1 MSKESFL
8 SKPVSSYYLLVGS
21 TAALTGLGLV
31 MILSA
36 SSIHSLETNGTSYA
50 IVLRQFLFLLV
61 ALPIG
66 FIASRIPI
74 VRWRSLAKISFL
86 ISVLLLVA
94 LQLPGIGHTVNGNRN
109 WLGYGPVVFQPSEF
123 AKFLMILWAGYMMAN
138 RSRSASGETNVLL
151 LLLPGFLVVM
161 FLIMAGKDLGNA
173 AVFASFLFPAFG

>member
-74 VRWRSLAKISFL
+74 VRWRESITGA
-86 ISVLLLVA
+86 
-94 LQLPGIGHTVNGNRN
+94 
-109 WLGYGPVVFQPSEF
+109 
-123 AKFLMILWAGYMMAN
+123 
-138 RSRSASGETNVLL
+138 
-151 LLLPGFLVVM
+151 
-161 FLIMAGKDLGNA
+161 D
-173 AVFASFLFPAFG
+173 